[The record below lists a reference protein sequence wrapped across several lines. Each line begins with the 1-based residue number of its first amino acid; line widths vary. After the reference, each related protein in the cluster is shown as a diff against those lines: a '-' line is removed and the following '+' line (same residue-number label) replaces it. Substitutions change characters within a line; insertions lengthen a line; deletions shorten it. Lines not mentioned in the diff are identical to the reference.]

1 MAIMDVEEALRAL
14 EEAVCSSLEAAKMH
28 GAKAFEA
35 GQFELA
41 KRAADEG
48 KTIEA
53 FMQEV
58 ARIKRRWEN
67 LQTVSQESTRSLEQP
82 VHPASHDDSGD
93 LADPET
99 LVQPILH
106 LLESMGGTAQRND
119 VIERLEQVLLEEQA
133 SSNGERAEA
142 GLPTGWEEIL
152 ITTQKMMVK
161 RGLLHARPQRGIWQI
176 TPQGRLLLFERQ

>member
-1 MAIMDVEEALRAL
+1 MAIMDVQEALRAL
-14 EEAVCSSLEAAKMH
+14 DEAVRSSLEAAKTQ

-53 FMQEV
+53 FMEEV

-67 LQTVSQESTRSLEQP
+67 LQNVSQESSRSIEQP
-82 VHPASHDDSGD
+82 VHPAHSQDSTD
-93 LADPET
+93 MADPET

-106 LLESMGGTAQRND
+106 LLESMGGTAQRTE
-119 VIERLEQVLLEEQA
+119 VIARLEQVILEEQ
-133 SSNGERAEA
+133 SPSNGESAEA
-142 GLPTGWEEIL
+142 SLPAGWEEIL
-152 ITTQKMMVK
+152 ITTQKLMVK